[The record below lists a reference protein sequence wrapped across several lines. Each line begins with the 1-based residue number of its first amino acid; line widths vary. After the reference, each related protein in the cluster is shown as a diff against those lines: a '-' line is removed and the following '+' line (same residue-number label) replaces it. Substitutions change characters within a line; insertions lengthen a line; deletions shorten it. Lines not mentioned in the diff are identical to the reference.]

1 MTADGFAP
9 WSKSIGAYSS
19 NPEIPEK
26 DGDLGLAVWKDTL
39 VMEDPEYIQLLVNPD
54 KKLIAIRKSI
64 SKDHLAH
71 RISLDNL
78 SGNCYELYSRE
89 LLNNLMKVESSL
101 EWNQSYRIY
110 GFLDSKAGVAQF
122 RMNDCQLLEAVNEN
136 G

>member
-1 MTADGFAP
+1 MTGTTTM
-9 WSKSIGAYSS
+9 SS
-19 NPEIPEK
+19 QPALCL
-26 DGDLGLAVWKDTL
+26 DLKKNRIRIHKQTL
-39 VMEDPEYIQLLVNPD
+39 HMLEDPEYIQLLVNPD

-89 LLNNLMKVESSL
+89 LLDNLMKVESSL

>member
-1 MTADGFAP
+1 MTETTTTLSQPALCL
-9 WSKSIGAYSS
+9 
-19 NPEIPEK
+19 
-26 DGDLGLAVWKDTL
+26 DLKKNRIRIHKQTL
-39 VMEDPEYIQLLVNPD
+39 HMLEDPEYIQLLVNPD

-89 LLNNLMKVESSL
+89 LLDNLMKVESSL

-122 RMNDCQLLEAVNEN
+122 RMNDCKLLEAVNEN

>member
-1 MTADGFAP
+1 MTGTTTTLSQPALCL
-9 WSKSIGAYSS
+9 
-19 NPEIPEK
+19 
-26 DGDLGLAVWKDTL
+26 DLKKNRIRIHKQTL
-39 VMEDPEYIQLLVNPD
+39 HMLEDPEYIQLLVNPD

>member
-1 MTADGFAP
+1 MTGTTTM
-9 WSKSIGAYSS
+9 SS
-19 NPEIPEK
+19 QPALCL
-26 DGDLGLAVWKDTL
+26 DLKKNRIRIHKQTL
-39 VMEDPEYIQLLVNPD
+39 HMLEDPEYIQLLVNPD

-89 LLNNLMKVESSL
+89 LLNSLMKVESSL

>member
-1 MTADGFAP
+1 MTGTTTTLSQPALCL
-9 WSKSIGAYSS
+9 
-19 NPEIPEK
+19 
-26 DGDLGLAVWKDTL
+26 DLKKNRIRIHKQTL
-39 VMEDPEYIQLLVNPD
+39 HMLEDPEYIQLLVNPD

-89 LLNNLMKVESSL
+89 LLDNLMKVESSL

-110 GFLDSKAGVAQF
+110 GFLDSKAEVAQF
-122 RMNDCQLLEAVNEN
+122 RMNDCKLLEAVNEN

>member
-1 MTADGFAP
+1 MTGTTTTLSQPALCL
-9 WSKSIGAYSS
+9 
-19 NPEIPEK
+19 
-26 DGDLGLAVWKDTL
+26 DLKKNRIRIHKQTL
-39 VMEDPEYIQLLVNPD
+39 HMLEDPEYIQLLVNPD

-89 LLNNLMKVESSL
+89 LLDNLMKVESSL

>member
-1 MTADGFAP
+1 M
-9 WSKSIGAYSS
+9 IGTTTTLSQPALCL
-19 NPEIPEK
+19 
-26 DGDLGLAVWKDTL
+26 DLKKNRIRIHKQTL
-39 VMEDPEYIQLLVNPD
+39 HMLEDPEYIQLLVNPD

>member
-1 MTADGFAP
+1 MTGTTTM
-9 WSKSIGAYSS
+9 SS
-19 NPEIPEK
+19 QPALCL
-26 DGDLGLAVWKDTL
+26 DLKKNRIRIHKQTL
-39 VMEDPEYIQLLVNPD
+39 HMLEDPEYIQLLVNPD

>member
-1 MTADGFAP
+1 MTGTTTTLSQPALCL
-9 WSKSIGAYSS
+9 
-19 NPEIPEK
+19 
-26 DGDLGLAVWKDTL
+26 DLKKNRIRIHKQTL
-39 VMEDPEYIQLLVNPD
+39 HMLEDPEYIQLLVNPD

-71 RISLDNL
+71 RISLDHL

-89 LLNNLMKVESSL
+89 LLDNLMKVESSL

-122 RMNDCQLLEAVNEN
+122 RMNDCKLLEAVNEN